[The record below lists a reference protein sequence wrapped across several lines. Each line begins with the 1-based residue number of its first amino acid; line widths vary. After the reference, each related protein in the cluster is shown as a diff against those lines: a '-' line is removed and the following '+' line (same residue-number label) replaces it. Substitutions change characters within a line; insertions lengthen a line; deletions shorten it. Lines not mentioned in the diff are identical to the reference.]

1 MGVFHTLSAGKAGQF
16 VPGRSGPTT
25 RADALIVEGL
35 DRVVALEATGAAIRA
50 RPMTVKVTPRIAV
63 RRDRCCRDFRTMNTV
78 YFGFTRVVSVCPRVV
93 RRSEFLNSFVAQRF
107 CHLEALTTNG
117 MTKGIMTR

>member
-1 MGVFHTLSAGKAGQF
+1 LASTGNVEMGVFHTLSAGKAGQF

-63 RRDRCCRDFRTMNTV
+63 RRDRCCRCFRTMNTV
-78 YFGFTRVVSVCPRVV
+78 YFGFAPSRQRLSKSCP
-93 RRSEFLNSFVAQRF
+93 
-107 CHLEALTTNG
+107 T
-117 MTKGIMTR
+117 